1 MTFYTLDNVLQFLQ
15 LEQNN
20 LLENPKIL
28 SRERNMAPGIKDK
41 PSWTC
46 LVYLLRIHEDM
57 VGRTYVY
64 MATVLEI

>member
-1 MTFYTLDNVLQFLQ
+1 
-15 LEQNN
+15 
-20 LLENPKIL
+20 LENPKIL

-46 LVYLLRIHEDM
+46 LVDLLRIHEDM